1 MSDIILSLDGDIRPL
16 ESKVNAF
23 ANKPI
28 KLNLKNSLSQP
39 LGRITGDV
47 SEFNKSLEASNARV
61 LAFGASA
68 GAIYSIQK
76 ALGETVKSAI
86 EVEKALTDINVI
98 LNVSTKTLNEFGGS
112 LFSIAKNTGQ
122 SFDQVSKAAVELAR
136 QGLSVEQ
143 TLQRTSDALILS
155 RLSGLDAARSVETLT
170 ATLNSFSQAGLTSTE
185 IINKLA
191 NVDAAFA
198 VSSGDLAEAISRV
211 GSTAQ
216 DVGVNLDE
224 LIALVT
230 AAQQTT
236 ARGGSV
242 IGNSFK
248 TIFTRLQRG
257 KTLDELENA
266 GIAVRDLQGNAL
278 PAVTILNNL
287 AQSFDT
293 LSKSQQAAIAETVGG
308 VYQINILRATLGDL
322 SKQYSIYNSAL
333 NISATSTNQAIS
345 RNEALNKT
353 LSALVNETFVNLKQA
368 AAEVGNLVFA
378 PAIKTSLGGLNAI
391 LGDFNKPA
399 ESQGIGTQIAKSL
412 LSGIGAYLGGPGLLV
427 LGTVFVRLFA
437 GLTKFSGDALK
448 TLLGITSQADKIA
461 AAQQRVNGI
470 LAQNPQLIDAIISKE
485 MSLLTVEEKILGI
498 IQQQNSARAVAQTI
512 SGRVAPQAATVPI
525 PKVKV
530 GKAGGYIPNFVD
542 QMMEDIGAAQHG
554 YTAGTAYK
562 TRLHDGTGGSFIS
575 TVNSAETVKT
585 FTNGNGKKATMVVPP
600 NGFARGYVPNFAVF
614 NPNKHIQRG
623 GFVGRSNKSTAEGLS
638 NLTSLMGINY
648 SGPITKQNLTQLF
661 SSKENKKK
669 LYQFLKKEPILIKQ
683 YPELYSEVKD
693 GNHRFELAQ
702 LAGIKNIPAEYLA
715 KGFIPNFA
723 DKKEIDLNQLDSSL
737 ASKFGIILG
746 AGGEGKVPYSQT
758 AYSIPLI
765 KGLVKDPSNTRIKA
779 TLPTKSIFPLK
790 GGNVDQ
796 AEAQFTNELD
806 QSIGPGLIDFATK
819 IGKQI
824 YGAGN
829 YQGTPAPYTQYLGE
843 DTKGLIFENAV
854 KSALT
859 PEHLSDKPSQNFDFD
874 PASAYPALTA
884 LLGYTNPEALEAKI
898 SEKAAGGGDIPKKI
912 LNQRG
917 LGSAL
922 VSKVI
927 SMANSGSQS
936 AAPVKGKKGKASG
949 YIPNFAA
956 LQDAVSREKNAGI
969 PSSLIRVGSNSNLV
983 SSSNPNGIG
992 VYNTRDEPG
1001 GLGQGVS
1008 RASKGYVPNFAT
1020 ATVTINQDAAAKAA
1034 SDAANRLMLIAN
1046 IAPLVSTTLTSFG
1059 KTTEKTSTIIN
1070 SLTTAISLISTAVTL
1085 GAGPIGI
1092 TIAAI
1097 AALGVAV
1104 YQIGGVMGDVTE
1116 KLKAES
1122 DKLADTLTNING
1134 VISEAGPII
1143 EDFIQAQKDGTEF
1156 DKKSQDQL
1164 ASVLGKLPDDL
1175 KNQIVGAS
1183 GDPKAL
1189 KEALT
1194 KAQIEAS
1201 SKSQAKSAA
1210 LSIAQREKDS
1220 RGMAGSLAAIFKG
1233 IGLEGVAKSL
1243 EQYKPESY
1251 GTKKEAQLG
1260 AGDLLAPILSKIQG
1274 ADEFKQLTD
1283 ALSATQGNAKGTFDV
1298 LQQFYTQLGLDTEAI
1313 TILNDSLDPASIS
1326 AGNLSTALIDMSAQA
1341 LKGKQSLEQIKKKF
1355 GEMGQ
1360 TNKFAG
1366 AGQLFGGEEAF
1377 RDLSKRY
1384 DLESRLYAGGGL
1396 RAQGKEK
1403 GDVDKTARGAYEVLK
1418 VFQEGM
1424 GMDLGNIQKTD
1435 QYKEVVAGREMQ
1447 MKDFMESALAS
1458 GQFTGE
1464 AKKQIEANL
1473 NPETLKGLAMKSVD
1487 EWFSASP
1494 EQKIYNLFK
1503 SDLSKIIDGVAKTPK
1518 DMAKDIQTEKG
1529 FVGPTLPNMA
1539 SQYTEEDKTGT
1550 RGFYGNVGGKLGTQ
1564 VYDKSYEAGEMLV
1577 EGAMNFKE
1585 GLTRFL
1591 TDGLSMMQQ
1600 GAKNIGTSTGIIYGP
1615 QSQAGVGGVSEENL
1629 GNTNT
1634 NVNIGGAINV
1644 VSSPDQSTQNT
1655 ILGLKAAQQQ
1665 IDERI
1670 QKIENSQG
1678 GIPKPPQKIAGA
1690 GAPVEG

>member
-68 GAIYSIQK
+68 GAIYSIEK

-412 LSGIGAYLGGPGLLV
+412 LSGIGSYLGGPGLLV

-498 IQQQNSARAVAQTI
+498 IQQQNSARAVAETI

-600 NGFARGYVPNFAVF
+600 NGFARGYVPNFA
-614 NPNKHIQRG
+614 
-623 GFVGRSNKSTAEGLS
+623 
-638 NLTSLMGINY
+638 
-648 SGPITKQNLTQLF
+648 
-661 SSKENKKK
+661 
-669 LYQFLKKEPILIKQ
+669 
-683 YPELYSEVKD
+683 D
-693 GNHRFELAQ
+693 
-702 LAGIKNIPAEYLA
+702 KN
-715 KGFIPNFA
+715 N
-723 DKKEIDLNQLDSSL
+723 KKEILLNELDSSL
-737 ASKFGIILG
+737 SSTYGIILA
-746 AGGEGKVPYSQT
+746 AGGEGPMSYSQT
-758 AYSIPLI
+758 AHSIPLI
-765 KGLVKDPSNTRIKA
+765 KGLVKDPLNTRIKA

-790 GGNVDQ
+790 GANVDQ

-829 YQGTPAPYTQYLGE
+829 YQGTPVPYTQYLGE

-854 KSALT
+854 KSALA
-859 PEHLSDKPSQNFDFD
+859 PQHLSDKPSQNFDFD

-884 LLGYTNPEALEAKI
+884 LLGYKNAKALEAKI
-898 SEKAAGGGDIPKKI
+898 SERAAGGGDIPKKI
-912 LNQRG
+912 LNQKG

-1034 SDAANRLMLIAN
+1034 ANAANRLMVIAN

-1070 SLTTAISLISTAVTL
+1070 SLTTAISLVSTAVTL

-1097 AALGVAV
+1097 TALGVAV
-1104 YQIGGVMGDVTE
+1104 YQIGGAMGDVTE

-1122 DKLADTLTNING
+1122 DKLADTLTNLNG

-1550 RGFYGNVGGKLGTQ
+1550 RGLYGNVGGKLGTQ